1 MNITEAESVVLA
13 ALWRCGPLPSKSL
26 LGEVQLHQDWGDATI
41 KTLLNRLMH
50 KRAVKSERV
59 NGLLRYVPLVTRQD
73 YVESEVSALTDRL
86 FDGRRD
92 RLIAYLSTGNLN

>member
-59 NGLLRYVPLVTRQD
+59 DGLLRYIPLVTRQD

-92 RLIAYLSTGNLN
+92 RLIAYLSTGNLD